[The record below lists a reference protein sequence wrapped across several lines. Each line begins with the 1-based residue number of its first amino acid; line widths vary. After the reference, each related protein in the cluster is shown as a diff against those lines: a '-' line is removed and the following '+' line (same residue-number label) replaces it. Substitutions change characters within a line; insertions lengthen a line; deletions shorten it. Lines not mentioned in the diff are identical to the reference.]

1 MHLTAASL
9 GLISL
14 LLPATAE
21 ARPRNATLRQ
31 KIMEKLEE
39 LRQKAGLS
47 KPKDEAE
54 EKKPNE
60 EIEDKN
66 SKPKDKV
73 EDKNSK
79 PNDEAGEKKAKLK
92 DEAEEKKPNLKDE
105 AEEKKPKLKDNGEE
119 KKPAA
124 SPPQTKVPPKGELSI
139 PALPNILND
148 ITV

>member
-1 MHLTAASL
+1 KEKPLLQESLTITSRREMMHVTAASL
-9 GLISL
+9 SLVSL

-21 ARPRNATLRQ
+21 ARPRNATVRQ

-47 KPKDEAE
+47 KPKEEGE
-54 EKKPNE
+54 EKKPE
-60 EIEDKN
+60 EETKDKNPKLEDKK
-66 SKPKDKV
+66 SKPIG
-73 EDKNSK
+73 
-79 PNDEAGEKKAKLK
+79 EAEEKKAKLK
-92 DEAEEKKPNLKDE
+92 DEAEEQKL
-105 AEEKKPKLKDNGEE
+105 KLKDNDDE

-124 SPPQTKVPPKGELSI
+124 TQQQPKVPQSI

>member
-1 MHLTAASL
+1 MMHLTAASL
-9 GLISL
+9 SLVSL

-21 ARPRNATLRQ
+21 ARPRNTTMRQ

-47 KPKDEAE
+47 KPKDEGE
-54 EKKPNE
+54 EKKPKE
-60 EIEDKN
+60 ETEGKT
-66 SKPKDKV
+66 PKLEDKV
-73 EDKNSK
+73 EDKKSK
-79 PNDEAGEKKAKLK
+79 PNGEVEEKKAKLK
-92 DEAEEKKPNLKDE
+92 DEAEEQ
-105 AEEKKPKLKDNGEE
+105 KPKLKDNGDE

-124 SPPQTKVPPKGELSI
+124 TQQQPKAPQSI